1 MALPADHGSRALAAE
16 RLSAG
21 LGSDYVSHSRPARLG
36 RFGTR
41 ALDQRRCLAQ
51 LRFCVAGSCL
61 GIARA
66 AALRGS
72 CSAPPEGGSVR
83 AVLDF
88 DAGFYPE
95 RGESGN
101 PWLGRCRT
109 GAFLGKSSART
120 GRLDFVPRRAVAAGA
135 VAAASRCLDVVPAA
149 FVERGGDRMNM
160 NMTGRRA
167 FLQILLCCALLSGS
181 AFSQS
186 GGELRFC
193 LRSEPKTFDP
203 LLVDDDSSLAIR
215 YLTGGVLVRANRKTQ
230 ELEPEL
236 AESWKVSKDGKQVT
250 FKLRHGITFSDGSP
264 FFSEDVAF
272 TMQRLMDPALH
283 SSTGDA
289 FRSGSGT
296 VSSKIIASDQIA
308 IIFPAPPAGLERLFD
323 QVAIMSAHSPK
334 KEAAVLGPFMVAEY
348 KAGSSVL
355 LRRNPNYW
363 KKDSQG
369 RRLPYLDSIRLD
381 IQSNRDVE
389 MLRFKRG
396 ELDLINILDSDY
408 FDRLAASSPLLAHY
422 AGASLDSNFMW
433 FNQVAIAP
441 IPEYNRACFRSANFR
456 RAISQ
461 AINRDDLSRV
471 VFNGHAQPAA
481 GPVSPANKF
490 WFNSRLKAESYR
502 PDAALKRLQT
512 DGFHLQ
518 NGALFDKGG
527 NAVEFSIVTNAGN
540 KPRERMAVMVQ
551 EDLGKLGIKVNVVT
565 LDFPSLIERI
575 SQKFNY
581 EAAML
586 GFRNVDL
593 DPNGQMNIWLSSA
606 EDHAWNPQQK
616 SPETAW
622 EAEIDRLMRA
632 QASTADPKKRK
643 ESFDRVQE
651 IAPGTAPFI
660 YLVNQIA
667 LPAVSSAVEGA
678 NPGILS
684 PQTFWNAERLTLNA
698 RTGGSR

>member
-1 MALPADHGSRALAAE
+1 M
-16 RLSAG
+16 
-21 LGSDYVSHSRPARLG
+21 
-36 RFGTR
+36 
-41 ALDQRRCLAQ
+41 
-51 LRFCVAGSCL
+51 
-61 GIARA
+61 I
-66 AALRGS
+66 
-72 CSAPPEGGSVR
+72 
-83 AVLDF
+83 
-88 DAGFYPE
+88 
-95 RGESGN
+95 
-101 PWLGRCRT
+101 
-109 GAFLGKSSART
+109 
-120 GRLDFVPRRAVAAGA
+120 
-135 VAAASRCLDVVPAA
+135 
-149 FVERGGDRMNM
+149 
-160 NMTGRRA
+160 GRRT
-167 FLQILLCCALLSGS
+167 FVRLLLACALLFLTLTSGM

-186 GGELRFC
+186 GGELRFS
-193 LRSEPKTFDP
+193 LHSEPKTFDP
-203 LLVDDDSSLAIR
+203 FLVDDDSSLSIR
-215 YLTGGVLVRANRKTQ
+215 YLTGGVLVRVNRHTQ
-230 ELEPEL
+230 DLEPEL
-236 AESWKVSKDGKQVT
+236 AESWKVSNDGKQIT
-250 FKLRHGITFSDGSP
+250 FKLRRGITFSDGSP
-264 FFSEDVAF
+264 FSSEDVAF

-289 FRSGSGT
+289 FRSGNGA
-296 VSSKIIASDQIA
+296 VSTRIIAPDQISIA
-308 IIFPAPPAGLERLFD
+308 FPAAIAGLERLFD
-323 QVAIMSAHSPK
+323 QVAIMSAHSPR
-334 KEAAVLGPFMVAEY
+334 KEMAVLGPFMVAEY

-381 IQSNRDVE
+381 VQSNRDVE

-396 ELDLINILDSDY
+396 ELDLINVLDSDY
-408 FDRLAASSPLLAHY
+408 FDRLAATSPQLTHD
-422 AGASLDSNFMW
+422 AGPSLDSDFMW
-433 FNQVAIAP
+433 FNQVASAP
-441 IPEYNRACFRSANFR
+441 IPEYKRSWFRDANFR

-471 VFNGHAQPAA
+471 VFNGDAQPAI

-490 WFNSRLKAESYR
+490 WFNSRLKPEPYR
-502 PDAALKRLQT
+502 PDTALQRLQA

-518 NGALFDKGG
+518 NGTLFDKAN
-527 NAVEFSIVTNAGN
+527 NAVEFSIVTNAGS

-606 EDHAWNPQQK
+606 ENHAWNPQQK

-643 ESFDRVQE
+643 ESFDRVQQIVAE
-651 IAPGTAPFI
+651 QAPFI
-660 YLVNQIA
+660 YLVNQNA
-667 LPAVSSAVEGA
+667 LSAVSSAVEGA
-678 NPGILS
+678 NPGILH
-684 PQTFWNAERLTLNA
+684 PQTFWNAERLTLNSTTRA
-698 RTGGSR
+698 SR

>member
-1 MALPADHGSRALAAE
+1 VNINM
-16 RLSAG
+16 
-21 LGSDYVSHSRPARLG
+21 
-36 RFGTR
+36 
-41 ALDQRRCLAQ
+41 
-51 LRFCVAGSCL
+51 
-61 GIARA
+61 IARRFRILVGFGLFFSL
-66 AALRGS
+66 ALG
-72 CSAPPEGGSVR
+72 CFA
-83 AVLDF
+83 
-88 DAGFYPE
+88 
-95 RGESGN
+95 
-101 PWLGRCRT
+101 
-109 GAFLGKSSART
+109 
-120 GRLDFVPRRAVAAGA
+120 
-135 VAAASRCLDVVPAA
+135 
-149 FVERGGDRMNM
+149 
-160 NMTGRRA
+160 
-167 FLQILLCCALLSGS
+167 
-181 AFSQS
+181 QS

-203 LLVDDDSSLAIR
+203 LLVDDDASLSIR
-215 YLTGGVLVRANRKTQ
+215 YLTGGVLARVNRHTQ
-230 ELEPEL
+230 EIEPEL
-236 AESWKVSKDGKQVT
+236 AESWKVSKDGKQIT
-250 FKLRHGITFSDGSP
+250 FKLRRGVTFSDGGS
-264 FFSEDVAF
+264 FSAEDVAF
-272 TMQRLMDPALH
+272 TMQRLMDPTLH

-289 FRSGSGT
+289 FRSDKGT
-296 VSSKIIASDQIA
+296 VSAKIIAPDQVA
-308 IIFPAPPAGLERLFD
+308 IIFPAPIAGLDRLFD

-334 KEAAVLGPFMVAEY
+334 KEGAVLGPFMVAEY

-389 MLRFKRG
+389 MLRFRRG
-396 ELDLINILDSDY
+396 ELDLINVLDSDY
-408 FDRLAASSPLLAHY
+408 FDRLASTSAGLAHD
-422 AGASLDSNFMW
+422 AGASLDSDFLW
-433 FNQVAIAP
+433 FNQVASAP
-441 IPEYNRACFRSANFR
+441 IPEYKRAWFHSANFR

-461 AINRDDLSRV
+461 AINRDDLARV
-471 VFNGHAQPAA
+471 VFNGHAQPAV

-490 WFNSRLKAESYR
+490 WFDGKLKAEAYR
-502 PDAALKRLQT
+502 PDAALQRLQA

-527 NAVEFSIVTNAGN
+527 NAVEFSIVTNAGS

-616 SPETAW
+616 SPETTW
-622 EAEIDRLMRA
+622 EAEIDQLMRA
-632 QASTADPKKRK
+632 QASAADPKKRK

-651 IAPGTAPFI
+651 IVAEQAPII
-660 YLVNQIA
+660 YLVNQNA
-667 LPAVSSAVEGA
+667 LSAVSTAVAGA

-684 PQTFWNAERLTLNA
+684 PQTFWNAERLTLNGNQNSPSQA
-698 RTGGSR
+698 SR